1 MENLPDA
8 DELRT
13 SAELMAQFFAQ
24 KGLDNLKAI
33 ELFDLIRSETDEY
46 LRQGID
52 LKKAEFTAVDLYAK
66 TRGKPEKDVESDTA
80 RRTIRKDVNRF
91 RELIDEYE
99 NELAEHLGN
108 KACRKVVYIDEDDV
122 RGGHKKYFRLGL
134 RSVSAETGETASS
147 GDGSESPGTTPK
159 VIQYS
164 ASRFP
169 KPMFWAAPFMTITLD
184 GWRKVALVT
193 LVAMATFGIAAS
205 LLWFGVGL
213 FVGQSVFQSSLW
225 IMLASVSSVL
235 AYLLSPFYRAVNE
248 SVTNAPE
255 ILVGVADET
264 TQLEFRPTASGI
276 KQLRVVVYSAE
287 CPVCGGEV
295 EVVRG
300 GREFHG
306 RMIGRCINAKREHL
320 FSFDHITKRGVPL
333 RQNGYFLRG

>member
-8 DELRT
+8 DELRI

-33 ELFDLIRSETDEY
+33 ELFDLIRSETNEY

-66 TRGKPEKDVESDTA
+66 TRSKPEKDVESDTA

-108 KACRKVVYIDEDDV
+108 NACRKVVYIDEDDV

-134 RSVSAETGETASS
+134 RSVSAEAVEVAPSVEGR
-147 GDGSESPGTTPK
+147 ESPRTTAH

-169 KPMFWAAPFMTITLD
+169 TPAFWAAPFMTITLG
-184 GWRKVALVT
+184 GWRKLALIA
-193 LVAMATFGIAAS
+193 LVAMATFGIATS
-205 LLWFGVGL
+205 LLWLGIGL
-213 FVGQSVFQSSLW
+213 FVGQAVFQSGLW
-225 IMLASVSSVL
+225 IILAAVSSVL
-235 AYLLSPFYRAVNE
+235 TYLLWPFYRAINE
-248 SVTNAPE
+248 SVTNAPG
-255 ILVGVADET
+255 ILFGVGDET
-264 TQLEFRPTASGI
+264 TQLEFRPSANGI